1 MKDICEKFIQ
11 FGTGGFLRGFA
22 DRTIQKLPDE
32 DFFQYVLS
40 VASGTQTQ
48 NEKNDCREIAL
59 FKSGVTL

>member
-1 MKDICEKFIQ
+1 MKDICEKFIP

-22 DRTIQKLPDE
+22 DWMIQKLHDE

-48 NEKNDCREIAL
+48 NEKMTAGRSLCANPA
-59 FKSGVTL
+59 